1 MIRSLLVG
9 LSGLGL
15 CVVPAMGGLQ
25 TVWKGGSLADPV
37 FSLSQVVIS
46 DTGAVS
52 AVVDQDNGVDYIP
65 AILFNSTP
73 GTSQT
78 QVLVQGGSSLFGG
91 GGAFDGFANVSMT
104 GGAGVGGTRLTFAGS
119 SDAGSQQFGVFQVDM
134 ATGGRT
140 DYRGVVQ
147 GDLVFAGD
155 ANTHPYSF
163 QPSPGQVTD
172 LSLVSVHVNE
182 SGQSLFGGKVDNG
195 QVLAGV
201 DGGAATRYL
210 DSTLGLTN
218 FNEDGRALAQRRITS
233 SGGAVFL
240 ADGSGG
246 NNAIYRM
253 SGAMQTPQAWI
264 NGPIS
269 AGGQDYTPSQVL
281 GATDDT
287 VLFQGVDGNND
298 RSIFIKHGLDP
309 IKQVG
314 MYGQTLVGEYAAGA
328 LTDNGLAAFLATDSQ
343 DQTELLFYDVAG
355 NGLTQQVAAPGT
367 AITGTPWLVQ
377 QVGIDG
383 RAAPMLNE
391 NGVVVFG
398 AWITEDLN
406 DPGLPAL
413 LWWENGQ
420 LHLVAKVLDE
430 VELDG
435 DGGYTLTDV
444 LSGGLGLEG
453 DIYKDGLSDTNQ
465 LAFGVSYTGPS
476 GDGTAVLITS
486 VPEPTGVLWLAA
498 GGWVLMRRR
507 KI

>member
-1 MIRSLLVG
+1 
-9 LSGLGL
+9 
-15 CVVPAMGGLQ
+15 
-25 TVWKGGSLADPV
+25 
-37 FSLSQVVIS
+37 
-46 DTGAVS
+46 
-52 AVVDQDNGVDYIP
+52 
-65 AILFNSTP
+65 
-73 GTSQT
+73 
-78 QVLVQGGSSLFGG
+78 
-91 GGAFDGFANVSMT
+91 
-104 GGAGVGGTRLTFAGS
+104 
-119 SDAGSQQFGVFQVDM
+119 
-134 ATGGRT
+134 
-140 DYRGVVQ
+140 
-147 GDLVFAGD
+147 
-155 ANTHPYSF
+155 
-163 QPSPGQVTD
+163 
-172 LSLVSVHVNE
+172 
-182 SGQSLFGGKVDNG
+182 
-195 QVLAGV
+195 
-201 DGGAATRYL
+201 
-210 DSTLGLTN
+210 
-218 FNEDGRALAQRRITS
+218 
-233 SGGAVFL
+233 
-240 ADGSGG
+240 
-246 NNAIYRM
+246 
-253 SGAMQTPQAWI
+253 
-264 NGPIS
+264 
-269 AGGQDYTPSQVL
+269 
-281 GATDDT
+281 
-287 VLFQGVDGNND
+287 VDGNND